1 MTEGVLRSPAE
12 PPPGSPAQPVGTPSV
27 SLRLTTPS
35 EREPLEAVY
44 GTWFTP
50 SITLAGAG
58 FPIDKPPPVWYNRL
72 KDGAGPGM
80 ALIIAFPPPPRKRR
94 GRRLFA
100 VRTLPPVTGGV
111 EDVL

>member
-1 MTEGVLRSPAE
+1 M
-12 PPPGSPAQPVGTPSV
+12 GTPSV

-44 GTWFTP
+44 VTP

-94 GRRLFA
+94 GRR
-100 VRTLPPVTGGV
+100 PGV
-111 EDVL
+111 LTACFKDRPGQIPSRRIEPRGKGRGAEKGECHALARV